1 MAMHPNQLELPLR
14 KETRMSV
21 SDKAWASFSPADYS
35 IEQWRSACLVDT
47 GQGDPNSKDRYKLPV
62 REPSGV
68 LNRNAVHDAA
78 ARIGQM
84 EPASMRAG
92 AAKKLMAL
100 YRQMG
105 ETPPESMMMMAKRS
119 GSGTPAESREL
130 IYTAGVV
137 ELRADGDGRNI
148 GGYALKFDTYSQN
161 LGGYV
166 ERIAPCFPNRA
177 RSEGWPGLVCR
188 YNHKDDFLLGSVQSG
203 TLRMGL
209 DEIGLSY
216 EVNVPHCRNDVLEM
230 VTRRDVQHSS
240 FAFIAVDEEWGQ
252 TPEQGYPC
260 RTLVSGQILDVAPVA
275 TPAYRDTSVGLRS
288 LAEYVNAPLE
298 DVMAAAE
305 NNALNRFFVRTDNNG
320 QPVKQRKP
328 LQGPAAKLHI
338 LEKKRSY

>member
-1 MAMHPNQLELPLR
+1 M
-14 KETRMSV
+14 TV
-21 SDKAWASFSPADYS
+21 SDKPWGSFSQADYTP
-35 IEQWRSACLVDT
+35 EQWRSACLVDT
-47 GQGDPNSKDRYKLPV
+47 GQGDPDSKDRYKLPV
-62 REPSGV
+62 REPSGAV
-68 LNRNAVHDAA
+68 NRNAVHAAA
-78 ARIGQM
+78 ARCNQLQ
-84 EPASMRAG
+84 PASARP
-92 AAKKLMAL
+92 AAARKLITL
-100 YRQMG
+100 YHQLG
-105 ETPPESMMMMAKRS
+105 EDPPESLTMMAKRS
-119 GSGTPAESREL
+119 SSPPAESRER

-288 LAEYVNAPLE
+288 LAQYVDAPLE

-305 NNALNRFFVRTDNNG
+305 NNALNRFFMRTDNNG
-320 QPVKQRKP
+320 QPTKPRKP
-328 LQGPAAKLHI
+328 LRGPAAKLHI
-338 LEKKRSY
+338 LEKKKVY